1 MMQPRPDRALSQP
14 KFGLLCALSA
24 LLAACGADPKSQEE
38 HLGTSRSAITLT
50 FSNSGTSTTVVS
62 TAMPTVNVTNGTQPF
77 TCSILT
83 NNSAGASCTVT
94 GNVVS
99 YTPGPNAYYAIKNQ
113 RYGDY
118 LRRVTTSG
126 VAYLQSGGTLGSD
139 YFAMAASGSGFTFR
153 SKTSGNY
160 VRSGGTVSTGNNLVA
175 DVAAAA
181 SADVFLRSDCN
192 PAGTYNRFG
201 FASQTGTNKYWQ
213 QKATPTS
220 TVDTVNNGGGS
231 CSSSSPTAWEAFYL
245 EPAADTL
252 RITGSAGAN
261 VGDVTVFVEYPV
273 AFMPTSTSAAPSTA
287 ISAVQAWGGN
297 SQFTGGSAGCTVT
310 TNASGGA
317 GTCSVTGV
325 GVVSYTPGA
334 TAGTDVIRVA
344 DSHGHAGTFNVTVAA
359 PFALSSS
366 TSVAVAS
373 SAMTSVTASGGTGPY
388 SCSILSNTSSGV
400 SCSVNAA
407 GVVSYTA
414 GANAGY
420 YVKSSRTGDYLQL
433 VNVSGTPHVQTGG
446 ALGTQLFVAAAG
458 GTGFTLQ
465 AGANYVRYGGATGN
479 YLIADATAGTATGF
493 TPQDC
498 NGTGNAGSYNRFGF
512 KSPLGSNPNW
522 KVNTTPYVDTYN
534 GGNAGACSG
543 ASASPWEGFVLS
555 SGSDLLKISDSAG
568 HSANVTVTVE
578 NPLAAWPNPVV
589 VATGGTMPSTLH
601 AWGGSGVYTGGA
613 AGCAVIT
620 NQSGSAGTC
629 AVSGSGW
636 ISYTAGATAG
646 TDTLRITDTE
656 SHTVNVPITVVS
668 NVTTVT
674 LTPTQPPV
682 SLAPK
687 ATTALSVSG
696 GSGLTWTIV
705 TNNSGATL
713 NPTTG
718 VYVAG
723 GTGEVSDLVKVTD
736 GAGNTGYV
744 TVYVGPGLSLS
755 PPQPAVPPSTALTF
769 TVSGGTGTGYAWSL
783 STNAS
788 SGSVNASGT
797 YTAGATAGTDVIRVV
812 DSAGNEVTVPITVS
826 CGADSSQ
833 RIIYP
838 YDGTVFPLGMLPPLI
853 QWKSNASATHAK
865 VTLQYPSTGTPT
877 FSWSKIVYPNGS
889 LAAPYN
895 SLPTALPVT
904 GGGRAEIPQLVWRT
918 FATAAAG
925 NEALI
930 KVQMLESSKGTIA
943 SSIKIKFATEQLK
956 GKIYYQSYDSSL
968 VAGAKP
974 NGATLAIT
982 VGNATPTVVDGNTGC
997 RDCHS
1002 VSANGSRLVTQDGT
1016 VTNPGLYATSQ
1027 TVNLGTLAE
1036 APVSGAN
1043 NDGRFTWP
1051 AVSPD
1056 GTMMFTNAGNSPSWM
1071 SGQWAPGV
1079 ATLASALYSLPG
1091 GVALTTAGLP
1101 SGLRAM
1107 FPTFATDGSAVAFN
1121 YNTLDAR
1128 TLAMMTVTKDSPV
1141 AGAYNFGTPVELF
1154 KPSVASGAT
1163 YTNGGGMAAWPSFMP
1178 AGQNGIVVQR
1188 VPHHNCAEAGS
1199 DGSTS
1204 VNSDDLSEHNIGA
1217 LGELW
1222 WVNTSGTPVPA
1233 RLNKANGLGYLPLGA
1248 NQHGLAGTT
1257 VPTVSTDPTDTAGG
1271 TPSLAQFTAEG
1282 NGSDTCRLSLR
1293 TTIGNGNDSRLNFKP
1308 TVNPTTTG
1316 GYQWVVFMSRR
1327 MYGNVAIINPYA
1339 SDQRHTDEIS
1349 PTKAA
1354 AKGYALQPSPKK
1366 LWVAAMKTTPTPGSD
1381 PSYPAFYL
1389 DGQELYSGNSRSYWV
1404 LPQCVAPNATLST
1417 ANLCTTTADCCQTTP
1432 SVCALDIPVAA
1443 NPPLSHCVP
1452 TTSVMCK
1459 ANAAACNVD
1468 ADCCNVLSGARC
1480 SGNVCTVQT
1489 GSTTT
1494 GYPNSEAVTYDFYAQ
1509 CTERGTR
1516 PIWRFLQSQQIIAG
1530 DSSIAFEVQTAA
1542 TSADLATAVAGNVHT
1557 ATATAQ
1563 APMFTTGPKTVDA
1576 VLASLSPPQGSR
1588 AYLRVT
1594 ATLNP
1599 STDHAQTPTLTSLTP
1614 TYDCIFDE

>member
-1 MMQPRPDRALSQP
+1 MMQRRLERALP
-14 KFGLLCALSA
+14 IARRGLLWALSA
-24 LLAACGADPKSQEE
+24 LVAACGGEPKDQAE
-38 HLGTSRSAITLT
+38 HLGTSRSALTLT
-50 FSNSGTSTTVVS
+50 FSSGTSTAVAS
-62 TAMPTVNVTNGTQPF
+62 SAMTPVTLSNGTGPY
-77 TCSILT
+77 TCAIFT
-83 NNSAGASCTVT
+83 NNSTGASCSVT
-94 GNVVS
+94 GTTVN
-99 YTPGPNAYYAIKNQ
+99 YTAGANAYYAIRDA
-113 RYGDY
+113 RYSDY
-118 LRRVTTSG
+118 LRLVTASG
-126 VAYLQSGGTLGSD
+126 VPYVQSGGSLGSEL
-139 YFAMAASGSGFTFR
+139 FALVNSGSGFTFKAK
-153 SKTSGNY
+153 STGKY
-160 VRSGGTVSTGNNLVA
+160 VRSAGTISSGNNLVA
-175 DVAAAA
+175 DVTAAG
-181 SADVFLRSDCN
+181 SAEVYLRSDCN
-192 PAGTYNRFG
+192 PAGTYNRFA
-201 FASQTGTNKYWQ
+201 FRSQAGTNKYWQ
-213 QKATPTS
+213 QKSSTS
-220 TVDTVNNGGGS
+220 PSVPTVDTVNNGGGS
-231 CSSSSPTAWEAFYL
+231 CASGTAAAPEAFYL
-245 EPAADTL
+245 VPGTDTL
-252 RITGSAGAN
+252 RITDSLGN
-261 VGDVTVFVEYPV
+261 TGDVAVSVEYPV
-273 AFMPTSTSAAPSTA
+273 AFMPTSTSTASSTA
-287 ISAVQAWGGN
+287 ISAVQAWGGS
-297 SQFTGGSAGCTVT
+297 SQFTGGSAGCSVV
-310 TNASGGA
+310 TNASMGA
-317 GTCSVTGV
+317 GTCSVSGV

-334 TAGTDVIRVA
+334 TGGTDVLSVS
-344 DSHGHAGTFNVTVAA
+344 DNHGHSGTFNVTVVA

-366 TSVAVAS
+366 TSVATAS
-373 SAMTSVTASGGTGPY
+373 SAMSSVTASGGTGPY
-388 SCSILSNTSSGV
+388 TCAITSNSSSGA
-400 SCSVNAA
+400 SCSVGAG

-414 GANAGY
+414 GPNAGY
-420 YVKSSRTGDYLQL
+420 YIKSSRTGDYLQL
-433 VNVSGTPHVQTGG
+433 VNVSGTAHVETGG
-446 ALGTQLFVAAAG
+446 ALGTQLFVLAAG
-458 GTGFTLQ
+458 GAGFTFK
-465 AGANYVRYGGATGN
+465 AGSNYVRYGGATGS
-479 YLIADATAGTATGF
+479 YLIADATAGTAVGF

-498 NGTGNAGSYNRFGF
+498 NGTGNAGSYNRFGY
-512 KSPLGSNPNW
+512 KAPAGSNPNW

-534 GGNAGACSG
+534 FGNAAACNG
-543 ASASPWEGFVLS
+543 TSATPWEGFVRTPGTDTLT
-555 SGSDLLKISDSAG
+555 ISDSAS
-568 HSANVTVTVE
+568 HSGTITVTVE
-578 NPLAAWPNPVV
+578 NPLSSWPSPVV
-589 VATGGTMPSTLH
+589 VATGAAMPTTLH
-601 AWGGSGVYTGGA
+601 VWGGSGVYTGGT
-613 AGCAVIT
+613 AGCAVVT
-620 NQSGSAGTC
+620 NQSVSGGTC
-629 AVSGSGW
+629 SVSGSGW
-636 ISYTAGATAG
+636 ISYTAGGTAG

-656 SHTVNVPITVVS
+656 GHTVNVPITVVS

-674 LTPTQPPV
+674 LTATQPPV
-682 SLAPK
+682 SIAPK
-687 ATTALSVSG
+687 ATTALTVSG
-696 GSGLTWTIV
+696 GSGLTWTLV

-713 NPTTG
+713 NSSTG

-723 GTGEVSDLVKVTD
+723 STGEVSDLVQVSD

-744 TVYVGPGLSLS
+744 TVNVGASLTLS
-755 PPQPAVPPSTALTF
+755 PPQPGVPPSTALTF
-769 TVSGGTGTGYAWSL
+769 TVSGGTGTGYTWSL
-783 STNAS
+783 PTNAS
-788 SGSVNASGT
+788 SGSVNASGV
-797 YTAGATAGTDVIRVV
+797 YTAGATAGTDTLKVV
-812 DSAGNEVTVPITVS
+812 DSAGNEATVPITVS

-853 QWKSNASATHAK
+853 QWKSSASATHAK

-877 FSWSKIVYPNGS
+877 FTWSKIVYLNGPLS
-889 LAAPYN
+889 APYN
-895 SLPTALPVT
+895 TLPTTLPVT

-930 KVQMLESSKGTIA
+930 KVQMLESSKGTIP

-982 VGNATPTVVDGNTGC
+982 VGNTTPTVVDGNTGC

-1027 TVNLGTLAE
+1027 TVNLSTLAE
-1036 APVSGAN
+1036 AAVGGAN

-1071 SGQWAPGV
+1071 SGQWAPNV

-1091 GVALTTAGLP
+1091 GAALTTAGLP
-1101 SGLRAM
+1101 AGLRAM

-1141 AGAYNFGTPVELF
+1141 AGAYNFGTPVQLF
-1154 KPSVASGAT
+1154 KPAVASSAT

-1188 VPHHNCAEAGS
+1188 VPHHNCAESGS

-1222 WVNTSGTPVPA
+1222 WVNTTGTPIPA

-1293 TTIGNGNDSRLNFKP
+1293 TVIGNGNDSRLNFKP

-1327 MYGNVAIINPYA
+1327 MYGNVATINPYA
-1339 SDQRHTDEIS
+1339 SDPRHTDEIS
-1349 PTKAA
+1349 ATKAA

-1389 DGQELYSGNSRSYWV
+1389 DGQELYAGNSRSYWV
-1404 LPQCVAPNATLST
+1404 LPQCVAPSATLT
-1417 ANLCTTTADCCQTTP
+1417 AANVCTTTADCCQTTA
-1432 SVCALDIPVAA
+1432 SVCALDIPVAT

-1452 TTSVMCK
+1452 TTSIMC
-1459 ANAAACNVD
+1459 AADGAACNVD
-1468 ADCCNVLSGARC
+1468 ADCCNVVSNGARC
-1480 SGNVCTVQT
+1480 SHNVCTVQPT
-1489 GSTTT
+1489 GS

-1516 PIWRFLQSQQIIAG
+1516 PVWRFLQSQQIIAG
-1530 DSSIAFEVQTAA
+1530 DSSIAFKVQTAA
-1542 TSADLATAVAGNVHT
+1542 ASADLAAAVAGTVHT

-1563 APMFTTGPKTVDA
+1563 APSYTTGPKTVDA